1 MEESRIGISGFTLKW
16 IAIITMIIDH
26 VGAVLY
32 PQYLILRIIG
42 RIAFPIF
49 CFLLVEGAVH
59 THNIRRYE
67 GRLLGF
73 ALISELPFDLVFYG
87 GVSLEHQNVFF
98 TLLIGLFMLDIMERK
113 KNTIYPFLALLG
125 AIFLAERLSVD
136 YGAGGVLFILC
147 FYLLYERRVLRQI
160 AFIGMNVSYFGMGVQ
175 AYAGLAV
182 IPMLLYNGKRGR
194 RMKYLF
200 YVIYPLHLLIL
211 YLIIKF
217 IRV

>member
-125 AIFLAERLSVD
+125 AIFLAEKLSVD

>member
-1 MEESRIGISGFTLKW
+1 MEESQIGISGFTLKW

-32 PQYLILRIIG
+32 PQYLILRMIG

-113 KNTIYPFLALLG
+113 KNTIYPFLVIFG
-125 AIFLAERLSVD
+125 AIFLAEGLSVD
-136 YGAGGVLFILC
+136 YGAGGILFILC
-147 FYLLYERRVLRQI
+147 FYLLYERRVLRQV
-160 AFIGMNVSYFGMGVQ
+160 AFIGMNVLYFGMGVQ
-175 AYAGLAV
+175 AYAGLAAV
-182 IPMLLYNGKRGR
+182 PMLLYNGKRGR

-217 IRV
+217 VRV

>member
-1 MEESRIGISGFTLKW
+1 MEKSKNGISGFTLKW

-26 VGAVLY
+26 VGAALY
-32 PQYLILRIIG
+32 PQHLILRIIG

-49 CFLLVEGAVH
+49 CFLLVEGAIH

-87 GVSLEHQNVFF
+87 KGTIEHQNVFF
-98 TLLIGLFMLDIMERK
+98 TLLIGLLMLDIMERK

-125 AIFLAERLSVD
+125 AIFLAEILSVD
-136 YGAGGVLFILC
+136 YGAGGILFILC
-147 FYLLYERRVLRQI
+147 FYLLYERRVLKQ
-160 AFIGMNVSYFGMGVQ
+160 AVFIGMNVLYFGVGVQ
-175 AYAGLAV
+175 AYAGLAA

-217 IRV
+217 IKR